1 MRRIVT
7 AAAAL
12 AGLGFT
18 GCATQ
23 TALLTRE
30 ERIEIARR
38 GPEEFVTAHGA
49 QEPGTGHQAFLP
61 PPESPAPPVHVAAAA
76 PAARQPSPA
85 APTRT
90 VIAASAPARPQAGGN
105 ARRTE
110 ALPAEE
116 RGVADAYYAM
126 RGYRD
131 ANTRLAAALAAY
143 DRDPSPA
150 RDEKARR
157 AFDAYQESAKMNRM
171 SAVVVALSLTG
182 LTGCNT
188 ISSQIRALNE
198 EEKEIIERAT
208 AYQEHRKSIVA
219 LVAAL
224 EQVKRDGGT
233 SKSEHAVEEARA
245 RYEQTAGR
253 L

>member
-1 MRRIVT
+1 MRRTAVT
-7 AAAAL
+7 AVTALAAL
-12 AGLGFT
+12 TLSA
-18 GCATQ
+18 CATQ
-23 TALLTRE
+23 TALRTRE
-30 ERIEIARR
+30 ERLEIARR
-38 GPEEFVTAHGA
+38 GPEEFVAAHAGRA
-49 QEPGTGHQAFLP
+49 EAPVLP
-61 PPESPAPPVHVAAAA
+61 PIHVASRTQAARVPERAA
-76 PAARQPSPA
+76 PA
-85 APTRT
+85 RT
-90 VIAASAPARPQAGGN
+90 VIAVSAPPRPHAGGN
-105 ARRTE
+105 ARRAD
-110 ALPAEE
+110 ALPSEE
-116 RGVADAYYAM
+116 RGIADAYYAM

-188 ISSQIRALNE
+188 ISSQIRALNA

-233 SKSEHAVEEARA
+233 SKSEHALEEARA
-245 RYEQTAGR
+245 RYEQTSDR

>member
-1 MRRIVT
+1 MRRTVVS
-7 AAAAL
+7 AAAAIVAAATAL
-12 AGLGFT
+12 TLSA
-18 GCATQ
+18 CATQ

-30 ERIEIARR
+30 ERLEIARR
-38 GPEEFVTAHGA
+38 GPEEFAASHVTPPAA
-49 QEPGTGHQAFLP
+49 QPVA
-61 PPESPAPPVHVAAAA
+61 APVHVALTTHAANHPERAA
-76 PAARQPSPA
+76 PA
-85 APTRT
+85 RT
-90 VIAASAPARPQAGGN
+90 VIAVSAPPLPHAGGN
-105 ARRTE
+105 ARRAD
-110 ALPAEE
+110 ALSAEE
-116 RGVADAYYAM
+116 RGVADAYYAL
-126 RGYRD
+126 RGFRD

-233 SKSEHAVEEARA
+233 SKSEHAVDEARA
-245 RYEQTAGR
+245 RYEKTADR